1 LERKHLDGEQMAE
14 RSRMGVREEVE
25 EDKHSRRAEGKRKGD
40 GEISRET
47 DKPNEVET
55 TSVQVGEGSEL
66 CLFYL
71 LGDDMAEQIQITA
84 ALQQFYTI
92 IVEALDSS
100 H

>member
-1 LERKHLDGEQMAE
+1 MERKHLDGEQMAE

-55 TSVQVGEGSEL
+55 TSVQVGEGTRSRRVL
-66 CLFYL
+66 NW
-71 LGDDMAEQIQITA
+71 
-84 ALQQFYTI
+84 
-92 IVEALDSS
+92 LDKDYEHSTLIFGVRIY
-100 H
+100 